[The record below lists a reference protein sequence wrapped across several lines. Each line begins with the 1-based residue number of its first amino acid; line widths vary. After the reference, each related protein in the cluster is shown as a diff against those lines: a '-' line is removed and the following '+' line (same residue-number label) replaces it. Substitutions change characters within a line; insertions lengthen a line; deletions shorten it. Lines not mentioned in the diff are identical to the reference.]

1 MEAAKV
7 ETAAETATLILE
19 RTYPATPQAVFN
31 AWTQAQALER
41 WFAPTDEMSTRV
53 LELDLREGG
62 QYRIQMIEADGAVN
76 TVTGTF
82 EAVDPPKQL
91 VFSWGWEPGPGET
104 PLDYS
109 RSRVIVDIEPVTD
122 GARLT
127 LTHVR
132 LPNEEMRNEHEGGW
146 NGCLDR
152 LTHHLTG

>member
-7 ETAAETATLILE
+7 ETAAETATLVLE
-19 RTYPATPQAVFN
+19 RTYEATPQALFN

-62 QYRIQMIEADGAVN
+62 RYRIQMIEADGAIN

-82 EAVDPPKQL
+82 QVVNSPNQL
-91 VFSWGWEPGPGET
+91 IFSWGWEARPGET

-109 RSRVIVDIEPVTD
+109 RSHVIVDIEAVD
-122 GARLT
+122 GGAKLRLT
-127 LTHVR
+127 HAQ
-132 LPNEEMRNEHEGGW
+132 LPNEEMRSEHEGGW

-152 LTHHLTG
+152 LAHHLSG